1 MAGLQQGFDQD
12 LFSSIPVG
20 PLGIIALESCKEL
33 GAMINDYLMS
43 WHETH
48 ESKGDALYTFPG
60 YERNTFLMEA
70 TCPRFGTGEGKALIK
85 ESVRGYDLYILVD
98 ISNYGCTY
106 DMYGREVP
114 MSPDDHFADLKRV
127 INAVA
132 GKARRINVIMP
143 MLYEGRQ
150 HRRSARESLD
160 CAMAL
165 QELQAMGVSNIIT
178 FDAHDPRVVNAV
190 PQIGLE
196 SVLPTYQM
204 LKALFRAVPDLK
216 TDPQHMMIVSPDE
229 GALDRNIYYA
239 TVMGLEMGM
248 FYKRRDYTQVING
261 RNPIVAHE
269 YLGASVE
276 GKDVFVADDII
287 ASGDS
292 MIEVARHLKERNA
305 RRVFVAGTFGLFT
318 GGLEVFQRAYEEG
331 IIDNVLT
338 TNLNYRNPGLADM
351 PWYVEVDM
359 SKYISYIIA
368 SLNYDRSISRLLNP
382 LNRIQNL
389 LTRFRNAQ

>member
-1 MAGLQQGFDQD
+1 
-12 LFSSIPVG
+12 
-20 PLGIIALESCKEL
+20 
-33 GAMINDYLMS
+33 
-43 WHETH
+43 
-48 ESKGDALYTFPG
+48 
-60 YERNTFLMEA
+60 
-70 TCPRFGTGEGKALIK
+70 
-85 ESVRGYDLYILVD
+85 
-98 ISNYGCTY
+98 
-106 DMYGREVP
+106 
-114 MSPDDHFADLKRV
+114 
-127 INAVA
+127 
-132 GKARRINVIMP
+132 
-143 MLYEGRQ
+143 
-150 HRRSARESLD
+150 
-160 CAMAL
+160 
-165 QELQAMGVSNIIT
+165 
-178 FDAHDPRVVNAV
+178 
-190 PQIGLE
+190 
-196 SVLPTYQM
+196 
-204 LKALFRAVPDLK
+204 
-216 TDPQHMMIVSPDE
+216 MMIVSPDE

-292 MIEVARHLKERNA
+292 MIEVAKHLKERNA

-318 GGLEVFQRAYEEG
+318 GGLEVFQKAYEEG

-338 TNLNYRNPGLADM
+338 TNLNYRNPALADK